1 MNPSCLEFALTDT
14 EAAAFER
21 DGFLIV
27 EDALSAEQVGEL
39 SELLDGLV
47 ADGGFTH
54 TPHPSRD
61 GRVNA
66 IDIAGQHPSLIE
78 LVDNP
83 RTLPKVWEILGWNM
97 HLYHSHYIMAPQIPR
112 PANGEAEATLGW
124 HQDSGRINQDVE
136 TNPRPRLS
144 LKVGYF
150 LSDASEAERGNFWV
164 LPGSHL
170 RNEIERPASGRG
182 QPEGAMPGVRVSW
195 DCRVFRSPALARRV
209 AELLTD
215 RAQGA
220 LLRLFPPL
228 GPRPRRGDGA
238 CRPVGGGR
246 SHPPAVAGLCHE
258 PARTHVAHRR
268 GCSPARLAGTAPAR
282 HGGPLGPTAGYA
294 QSGCSID
301 QRPRAARRIGHEPL
315 LRLQPALA
323 PDAVVAQLG

>member
-1 MNPSCLEFALTDT
+1 MDPNCLAYALTDT

-27 EDALSAEQVGEL
+27 EDALSDAQVGEL
-39 SELLDGLV
+39 SELLDRLV

-66 IDIAGQHPSLIE
+66 IDVAGQHPALIE

-150 LSDASEAERGNFWV
+150 LSDASEAGRGNFWV

-170 RNEIERPASGRG
+170 RNEIELPASGHG
-182 QPEGAMPGVRVSW
+182 QPEGAMPVCV
-195 DCRVFRSPALARRV
+195 
-209 AELLTD
+209 
-215 RAQGA
+215 
-220 LLRLFPPL
+220 PP
-228 GPRPRRGDGA
+228 
-238 CRPVGGGR
+238 
-246 SHPPAVAGLCHE
+246 
-258 PARTHVAHRR
+258 
-268 GCSPARLAGTAPAR
+268 GTAVFFDRRLWHAGSPNYAPIVRKALFYGYSHRWVHARDEVTVPADLWEAADPIR
-282 HGGPLGPTAGYA
+282 RQLLGYA
-294 QSGCSID
+294 TSQHGRTSPTDADVPLRGWLE
-301 QRPRAARRIGHEPL
+301 QHQPAMAAR
-315 LRLQPALA
+315 
-323 PDAVVAQLG
+323 